1 MSSAARR
8 ESLVAIEST
17 PADGWTVVERVVAL
31 GVLMG
36 SAFKDVLGFFDGCQH
51 GSCNRQ
57 LVAAVEHSLC
67 SVVNLR
73 ARRAFSP
80 SCSFACA
87 DLQVPGPAVNDS
99 VEAPGEVVE
108 VEREGLCNRS
118 TQGGCRGWG
127 KSHVL
132 DGMVDVEVVCQGID
146 KGDGVSCTRVAK

>member
-1 MSSAARR
+1 MGVSMAR
-8 ESLVAIEST
+8 VIVN
-17 PADGWTVVERVVAL
+17 WW
-31 GVLMG
+31 
-36 SAFKDVLGFFDGCQH
+36 
-51 GSCNRQ
+51 RQ
-57 LVAAVEHSLC
+57 WNTHFVRLYI
-67 SVVNLR
+67 
-73 ARRAFSP
+73 FG
-80 SCSFACA
+80 CA

-146 KGDGVSCTRVAK
+146 KGDGVSGTRVAK